1 MGTNSN
7 NSAIFRAR
15 DLKFPLKKFKRK
27 KFLEKNIMRNKL
39 KVSLLT
45 WITKYL
51 PNIPMNDLDMQLQ
64 MNFIQ
69 QLFLTEITQILE

>member
-1 MGTNSN
+1 
-7 NSAIFRAR
+7 
-15 DLKFPLKKFKRK
+15 
-27 KFLEKNIMRNKL
+27 MRNKL

-69 QLFLTEITQILE
+69 QLFLTEITQILEQKDRKII